1 MKQDFQRS
9 TNQGFTMVEAVVAI
23 SILAVMLATLGSIT
37 SKILSSSLD
46 NTAKIQAA
54 YLAEEGLEVM
64 RLLRD
69 ESWSTNI
76 AVRPSGTNFYIH
88 YDGSAWSATSTN
100 MLIGNLFER
109 RIMLSDVR
117 RDSSQRIVES
127 GGNNDPNIK
136 KVTVTL
142 VWNSRGATSTRSL
155 STYLTNV
162 FDN

>member
-1 MKQDFQRS
+1 
-9 TNQGFTMVEAVVAI
+9 MVEAVVAI
-23 SILAVMLATLGSIT
+23 SILAVVLATLGSIT

-76 AVRPSGTNFYIH
+76 ASHSSGVDFYIH
-88 YDGSAWSATSTN
+88 HDGIAWSATSTN
-100 MLIGNLFER
+100 ILIGDLFER
-109 RIMLSDVR
+109 RIVLSDVR

-127 GGNNDPNIK
+127 GGNIDPNIK

-142 VWNSRGATSTRSL
+142 AWNSRGATTTRSL